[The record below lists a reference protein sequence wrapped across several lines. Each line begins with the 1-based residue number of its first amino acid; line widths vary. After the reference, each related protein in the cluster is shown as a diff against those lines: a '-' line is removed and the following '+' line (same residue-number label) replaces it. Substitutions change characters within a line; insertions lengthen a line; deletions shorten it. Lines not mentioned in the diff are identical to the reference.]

1 MCFSLIE
8 MHFNV
13 VQISFLQLQSKLA
26 TCLPVCVRA
35 SLCVYAIYTGVYARV
50 CVLREEEGE
59 KEREKKHSHSWK
71 RYFCWF
77 PQPLF
82 WCLPLSQTH
91 IFSTELIKLPDLNA
105 FILCLLAG
113 EILMASLCLN
123 LCVSMYGSSLETGS
137 EIGSVSTASSWIHV

>member
-26 TCLPVCVRA
+26 TCLPVCVCA
-35 SLCVYAIYTGVYARV
+35 SLCVYVIHTGVYV
-50 CVLREEEGE
+50 CVLREREG
-59 KEREKKHSHSWK
+59 KKRGKKHSHSWK

-77 PQPLF
+77 PQPVF
-82 WCLPLSQTH
+82 WCLPLPQTH

-113 EILMASLCLN
+113 EILLASLCLN

-137 EIGSVSTASSWIHV
+137 EMSSVSTAGSWIRV